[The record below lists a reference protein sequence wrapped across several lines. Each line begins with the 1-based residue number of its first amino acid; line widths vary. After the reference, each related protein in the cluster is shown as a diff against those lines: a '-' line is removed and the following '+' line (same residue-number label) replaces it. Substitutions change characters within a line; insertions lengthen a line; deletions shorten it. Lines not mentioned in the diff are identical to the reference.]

1 MIPVTASSMMLVG
14 RSISIPLISSSA
26 LLAVDGRSVSPSCV
40 PVLVV
45 SEIVNALSA
54 PSSPASSSL
63 YWLDDAPVSTSE
75 ALTPIRGPR

>member
-26 LLAVDGRSVSPSCV
+26 LLAVDSRSVSPSCV

-54 PSSPASSSL
+54 PSSPARSSL
-63 YWLDDAPVSTSE
+63 YWLTTRRYRPA
-75 ALTPIRGPR
+75 RR